1 MTIKTDGTAVVKDPG
16 AAADSSEG
24 ADAQP
29 VRITR
34 LQREL
39 AQRLAQDIAAGVFE
53 LDSHL
58 SEKALSDRYEVSRTP
73 VRGAL
78 RLLAESGLAR
88 CKPNSG
94 YYVAR
99 RAQIDDTEG
108 TPEGAPL
115 TSDDLYRRL
124 VADRSY
130 RLLEDSF
137 TDSDLLQRYGVPRST
152 LLKTLLR
159 MASEGVLEKRQGH
172 GWRFPASLADDDVR
186 KESYR
191 FRMMIECAGLQEPAF
206 TVDTRAFQDSRER
219 HEAMLANP
227 QQPIDSHEFFTLNS
241 TFHEM
246 LARCSGNRFILQA
259 VQQQNQLRQMD
270 AHPSSYPVNELDRYV
285 REHLE
290 ILDALEAGD
299 PEWAVALMRRHLKAT
314 QWAA

>member
-1 MTIKTDGTAVVKDPG
+1 MAIKTDG
-16 AAADSSEG
+16 AADT
-24 ADAQP
+24 QP
-29 VRITR
+29 ARITR

-58 SEKALSDRYEVSRTP
+58 SEKALSERYEVSRTP

-99 RAQIDDTEG
+99 HAQVDDTAG
-108 TPEGAPL
+108 TPEGAPM

-124 VADRSY
+124 VADRSQ
-130 RLLEDSF
+130 RLIDDSF
-137 TDSDLLQRYGVPRST
+137 TDSELLHRYGVPRSILT
-152 LLKTLLR
+152 KTLLR

-172 GWRFPASLADDDVR
+172 GWRFPASLTDDEVR
-186 KESYR
+186 KESYS
-191 FRMMIECAGLQEPAF
+191 FRIVIECAGLQEPGF
-206 TVDTRAFQDSRER
+206 IVDRRAFQDMRER
-219 HEAMLANP
+219 HQALLADVR
-227 QQPIDSHEFFTLNS
+227 QPIATDDFFALNS
-241 TFHEM
+241 AFHEM

-259 VQQQNQLRQMD
+259 VQQQNQLRQLD
-270 AHPSSYPVNELDRYV
+270 AHPASYPVPTLDRYV
-285 REHLE
+285 REHLD
-290 ILDALEAGD
+290 ILDAMEAGD
-299 PEWAVALMRRHLKAT
+299 QEWAVAVMRRHLKAT

>member
-1 MTIKTDGTAVVKDPG
+1 M
-16 AAADSSEG
+16 
-24 ADAQP
+24 
-29 VRITR
+29 RITR

-39 AQRLAQDIAAGVFE
+39 AQRVAQDIAAGVFE

-99 RAQIDDTEG
+99 RAVIDDTEG
-108 TPEGAPL
+108 SPDGTPW
-115 TSDDLYRRL
+115 TSDDLYRR
-124 VADRSY
+124 VIADRSQ
-130 RLLEDSF
+130 RLVEDSF
-137 TDSDLLQRYGVPRST
+137 TDTDLLHRYGVPRST
-152 LLKTLLR
+152 LMKTLLR

-186 KESYR
+186 RESYR
-191 FRMMIECAGLQEPAF
+191 FRITIECAGLQEPDF
-206 TVDTRAFQDSRER
+206 TVDPRAFQDMRER
-219 HEAMLANP
+219 HAALLADMLR
-227 QQPIDSHEFFTLNS
+227 PIDTDEFFALNA

-259 VQQQNQLRQMD
+259 VQQQNQLRQLD
-270 AHPSSYPVNELDRYV
+270 AHPASYPVAAMERYV
-285 REHLE
+285 REHLD
-290 ILDALEAGD
+290 ILEAMEAGD
-299 PEWAVALMRRHLKAT
+299 REWAVAVMRRHLKAT

>member
-1 MTIKTDGTAVVKDPG
+1 MAIKTDG
-16 AAADSSEG
+16 AADT
-24 ADAQP
+24 QP
-29 VRITR
+29 ARITR

-58 SEKALSDRYEVSRTP
+58 SEKALSERYEVSRTP

-99 RAQIDDTEG
+99 RARGDDAVA
-108 TPEGAPL
+108 TPEGAPM
-115 TSDDLYRRL
+115 TSEDLYRRL
-124 VADRSY
+124 VADRSR
-130 RLLEDSF
+130 RLIEDSF
-137 TDSDLLQRYGVPRST
+137 TDSELLHRYGVPRSI
-152 LLKTLLR
+152 LMKTLLR

-191 FRMMIECAGLQEPAF
+191 FRMMIECAGLREPGF
-206 TVDTRAFQDSRER
+206 NVDARAFRDMRER
-219 HEAMLANP
+219 HEALLADSRR
-227 QQPIDSHEFFTLNS
+227 PIATGDFFALNS
-241 TFHEM
+241 AFHEM

-259 VQQQNQLRQMD
+259 VQQQNQLRQLD
-270 AHPSSYPVNELDRYV
+270 AHPASYPVSTLERYV
-285 REHLE
+285 REHLD
-290 ILDALEAGD
+290 ILDAMEAGD
-299 PEWAVALMRRHLKAT
+299 QEWAAAVMQRHLKAT